1 MADLTIPLIGLTTLV
16 GYYFSKNGKDN
27 RKQSKGIFT
36 DDVDR
41 RQGVRDM
48 IETFDKP
55 NGENIYTS
63 NVVTEANDQVLK
75 RSLQNYKDAYN
86 PVETGVILPF
96 FNSYSAVG
104 LDPAKLEKDIK
115 TLSSKELGEL
125 NDMNRIGKIESLVD
139 NGIHKMPMFQSTV
152 QFNESVDKENINIL
166 TGLSY
171 EKEHNNM
178 VPFFGSNTKQN
189 VEGFSNV
196 SLLDRYTGKSAEF
209 GHKKEV
215 ESFYDV
221 KPENIN
227 GMPSTTDVIKDRYIK
242 SVYKQ
247 GERPFEQVHIAAPKA
262 GTFENNIRPEFKQV
276 NELRPGNN
284 PKQTYTGVV
293 FPGKMGEVRG
303 VAPKV
308 KKNRPP
314 TFYEKTQD
322 NLFKGPG
329 AYIAPEVLQDY
340 SLNLKP
346 TYRKEYNIE
355 YTGNAKY
362 LDKFP
367 QRIGNIDNSKEL
379 HEITDSLFQEPKRI
393 NYENDY
399 VRNISTTKMVND
411 YGKSGMKQY
420 KNERS
425 TTEENFQTGT
435 VQPIQKG
442 NILKPFD
449 KVKTTLKETTLREN
463 DSGYVKASYTLN
475 KSDPHNIG
483 MSDMKPKDTQK
494 QNLIDNKYLGQ
505 HTNGQNGLGYLTS
518 KYDAKTTNKEIITEN
533 SNYKGN
539 PHYKNETESRV
550 QYQNA
555 DIRDLKQ
562 DLLMGQR
569 PGGHQKF
576 QISSGKVSF
585 GQVKTTANLLLKE
598 EQDKRSNMNAR
609 LPQIIPDK
617 HIINMQGN
625 KIEGSDDRFQPDL
638 LKAQLAENPY
648 VLNNNKN

>member
-16 GYYFSKNGKDN
+16 GYYFSKNGRDQIQ
-27 RKQSKGIFT
+27 QSRDTFT
-36 DDVDR
+36 EGTIR
-41 RQGVRDM
+41 HRGTRNM

-63 NVVTEANDQVLK
+63 NTVTEANDEVLK

-96 FNSYSAVG
+96 FNSYSTVG
-104 LDPAKLEKDIK
+104 LDPAKLEKDLK
-115 TLSSKELGEL
+115 TLTSKQLGEL

-139 NGIHKMPMFQSTV
+139 QGIHKMPMFKSTV
-152 QFNESVDKENINIL
+152 PPSKKEEKEENINVL
-166 TGLSY
+166 TGLPY

-196 SLLDRYTGKSAEF
+196 GLLDRYTGKSADF
-209 GHKKEV
+209 GNKKEV

-221 KPENIN
+221 KPENVN
-227 GMPSTTDVIKDRYIK
+227 GMPSTTDIIKDRYIK
-242 SVYKQ
+242 SIYKQ
-247 GERPFEQVHIAAPKA
+247 GEKPFEQIYIPAPKA
-262 GTFENNIRPEFKQV
+262 GTFENNIRPEYKDV

-284 PKQTYTGVV
+284 PKQTYAGVV

-303 VAPKV
+303 VTPEV

-322 NLFKGPG
+322 HLFKGPG
-329 AYIAPEVLQDY
+329 AYVAPEALNDY
-340 SLNLKP
+340 SINFKP

-355 YTGNAKY
+355 YVGNAKY

-367 QRIGNIDNSKEL
+367 QRIGNIDNSVEL
-379 HEITDSLFQEPKRI
+379 HEISDSLFQEPKRI

-399 VRNISTTKMVND
+399 MRNVSTTKMVND
-411 YGKSGMKQY
+411 YGRSGMRQY

-435 VQPIQKG
+435 IKPLQKG
-442 NILKPFD
+442 NVLQPFD

-463 DSGYVKASYTLN
+463 DSGYIKTSYTLN
-475 KSDPHNIG
+475 KSDPHNAG

-494 QNLIDNKYLGQ
+494 QSLIDNNYLGQ

-539 PHYKNETESRV
+539 PHYKNETESRE
-550 QYQNA
+550 QYQNVV
-555 DIRDLKQ
+555 IRDSKQ

-585 GQVKTTANLLLKE
+585 GEVKTTANLLLKE
-598 EQDKRSNMNAR
+598 EEDKRSNMNTR

-617 HIINMQGN
+617 NIINMQGN
-625 KIEGSDDRFQPDL
+625 KIEGSDGRFQPDL

-648 VLNNNKN
+648 VLNQ

>member
-16 GYYFSKNGKDN
+16 GYYFSNNGRNQKTEKERN
-27 RKQSKGIFT
+27 KGIRNT
-36 DDVDR
+36 
-41 RQGVRDM
+41 

-63 NVVTEANDQVLK
+63 NVVTEANDEILK

-86 PVETGVILPF
+86 PVETGVVLPF

-104 LDPAKLEKDIK
+104 LNPTKLEKDIK
-115 TLSSKELGEL
+115 TLTSKELGEL
-125 NDMNRIGKIESLVD
+125 NDMNRIGKIESMVD
-139 NGIHKMPMFQSTV
+139 EGIHKMPMFKSTV
-152 QFNESVDKENINIL
+152 EYKEDKDTENKNVNLL
-166 TGLSY
+166 TGLPY

-209 GHKKEV
+209 GNKKEV

-242 SVYKQ
+242 SIYKQ
-247 GERPFEQVHIAAPKA
+247 GEKPFEQEYIAAPKA
-262 GTFENNIRPEFKQV
+262 GTFENNIRPEFKDV
-276 NELRPGNN
+276 NELRPGNKQ
-284 PKQTYTGVV
+284 KQTYAGVV

-308 KKNRPP
+308 KKNRPD
-314 TFYEKTQD
+314 TFYEKTQ
-322 NLFKGPG
+322 NHLFKGPG
-329 AYIAPEVLQDY
+329 AYIAPEILNDY

-367 QRIGNIDNSKEL
+367 QRIGNIDNSNEL
-379 HEITDSLFQEPKRI
+379 DEISDSLFQDPKRI

-399 VRNISTTKMVND
+399 VRNVNTTKQVND
-411 YGKSGMKQY
+411 YGRSSMKQY
-420 KNERS
+420 KNERF
-425 TTEENFQTGT
+425 TTEQNFQTGPI
-435 VQPIQKG
+435 QPIEKG
-442 NILKPFD
+442 NVLKPFD

-463 DSGYVKASYTLN
+463 DSGYIKPSYTLS
-475 KSDPHNIG
+475 KSDPQNIG
-483 MSDMKPKDTQK
+483 ISDMKPKDTQK
-494 QNLIDNKYLGQ
+494 QNLVDNKYLGQ

-539 PHYKNETESRV
+539 PHYKNETESRQ
-550 QYQNA
+550 QYENVV
-555 DIRDLKQ
+555 IRDSKQ

-569 PGGHQKF
+569 AGGHQKF

-598 EQDKRSNMNAR
+598 EQDKRSNMNTK
-609 LPQIIPDK
+609 LPQMIPDK
-617 HIINMQGN
+617 NIINMQGN
-625 KIEGSDDRFQPDL
+625 KIEGSYDRFQPDL
-638 LKAQLAENPY
+638 IKAQLAENPY
-648 VLNNNKN
+648 VLNQ